1 MGWSSSSSGGMADAV
16 QAAVSSL
23 SHKNYSLYIIFWI
36 KQIILKLMTIN
47 KIWALYD
54 GGKNPMND
62 DMLGWIM
69 VALFLI
75 LNSCLV
81 YFKFRSN
88 EKRVSSYHSLKNSY
102 YWKLNFEQKIVS
114 LLCLTYPTVIEKTL
128 LLSKRTDV
136 FGTRAKKVYAAIIY
150 IVLSDVCV
158 LPYKQTFLTRLTDVF
173 YNGLNLSNFISS
185 VSHRR
190 QWLRSIQPI
199 SYTWFY
205 TEYYFIICNHWL

>member
-1 MGWSSSSSGGMADAV
+1 MGWSSSSSGGMIDVV

-23 SHKNYSLYIIFWI
+23 GHQNYSLYVNFWI

-47 KIWALYD
+47 KIWTLYD
-54 GGKNPMND
+54 GGNNPMND
-62 DMLGWIM
+62 DMLAWIM
-69 VALFLI
+69 VVLFLI

-88 EKRVSSYHSLKNSY
+88 EKRVSSHHSLRNNY
-102 YWKLNFEQKIVS
+102 YWILNFVQKIVS
-114 LLCLTYPTVIEKTL
+114 ILCLTYPTIIEKTL

-136 FGTRAKKVYAAIIY
+136 FWTRAKKVYAAIIH

-173 YNGLNLSNFISS
+173 YNGLNLSNYLKRI
-185 VSHRR
+185 
-190 QWLRSIQPI
+190 L
-199 SYTWFY
+199 
-205 TEYYFIICNHWL
+205 L